1 MIYQHVYK
9 LWLLK
14 ILNHYGNF
22 KETANH
28 ARMTQSA
35 VSQNLSALEKEM
47 KTSLVVRERGEVKLT
62 EEGNRLLR
70 KVEPVLDILKDVE
83 ESQNQGG
90 QLTGRVRM
98 GAYESLA
105 VQLVHYIYGTL
116 EVKQPELKV
125 ELVTGRSHYLVD
137 MIRTGQ
143 IDMAFTING
152 KGESRIGCETIATEG
167 LGLYASKD
175 NPIVDEV
182 QGHKNK
188 TIKIATLAP
197 SAQDGYPLF
206 YKRFIKKIPFSH
218 KVSLQSDSF
227 ETLRSVAEETNLVS
241 VLPHRVAKLS
251 KEPLY
256 KVWPQGTELE
266 GEHKIS
272 FVWRENIDNNIVELL
287 SSVAKRVL

>member
-197 SAQDGYPLF
+197 
-206 YKRFIKKIPFSH
+206 
-218 KVSLQSDSF
+218 
-227 ETLRSVAEETNLVS
+227 
-241 VLPHRVAKLS
+241 
-251 KEPLY
+251 
-256 KVWPQGTELE
+256 
-266 GEHKIS
+266 
-272 FVWRENIDNNIVELL
+272 
-287 SSVAKRVL
+287 